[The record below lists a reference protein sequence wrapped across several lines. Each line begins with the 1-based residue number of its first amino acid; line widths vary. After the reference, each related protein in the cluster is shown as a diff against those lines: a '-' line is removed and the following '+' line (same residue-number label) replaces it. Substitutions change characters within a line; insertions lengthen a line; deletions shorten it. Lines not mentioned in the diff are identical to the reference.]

1 MTICDVK
8 RSLLENMNVWKQSEM
23 MKNNLDLIDI
33 NWSTFTHY

>member
-23 MKNNLDLIDI
+23 IKNNLHIYTLELTAV
-33 NWSTFTHY
+33 S